1 MNNQQVSGQGT
12 SRRGFIKGSTAA
24 AAVAAGGLV
33 IPHGVH
39 AHQSEVLKVGIVGCG
54 GRGSG
59 AAGQA
64 LTADSQAKLVAAGDA
79 FRDRLDGSMNQL
91 GKQYGT
97 KVDVP
102 PDKRFT
108 GFDAYKR
115 VIDSDIDVV
124 ILTTPPHFRPMHL
137 KYAIDA
143 GKHVFCEKPMAVDAP
158 GVRSVVETAKLAKQK
173 GLSLISG
180 FCWRYHYPERDTF
193 KRIHDGAI
201 GDVVNVYST
210 YNTGTLWHHGR
221 QPGWSD
227 MEWQVRNWLYFTWLS
242 GDHLVEQAV
251 HSVDKLGWARK
262 DANPVR
268 AIAHGGRQQRTDPI
282 YGHIWD
288 HFEVVYEYADGT
300 RGFLF
305 TRQQDACANGVQ
317 DFIVGTKGQCNIQSG
332 STYTIKGDTN
342 WKYEGEKNNMYQT
355 EHDELFASIRKG
367 NPINDGERM
376 THSTMMAIMGR
387 MAAYTGQIITW
398 DQAMNSQEDLTP
410 PHYEF
415 GPLPTPPV
423 AVPGKTK
430 FM

>member
-1 MNNQQVSGQGT
+1 MDNNQVSGQRT
-12 SRRGFIKGSTAA
+12 SRRGFLKGSAGV
-24 AAVAAGGLV
+24 AAVAGGLV
-33 IPHGVH
+33 VPMGVH
-39 AHQSEVLKVGIVGCG
+39 AQQSGTIRVGLVGCG
-54 GRGSG
+54 GRGTG

-64 LTADSQAKLVAAGDA
+64 LAADSQAQLVAVGDA
-79 FRDRLDGSMNQL
+79 FQDQADRSVEQL
-91 GKQYGT
+91 RKQHGP
-97 KVDVP
+97 KVQVTP
-102 PDKRFT
+102 ENRFA
-108 GFDAYKR
+108 GLDAYKR
-115 VIDSDIDVV
+115 VIDSGIDVV
-124 ILTTPPHFRPMHL
+124 LLTTPPHFRPMHL

-158 GVRSVVETAKLAKQK
+158 GVRSVIDSANRARQK
-173 GLSLISG
+173 GLSLVSG

-193 KRIHDGAI
+193 KRVHDGAI

-210 YNTGTLWHHGR
+210 YNTSTLWHKGR
-221 QPGWSD
+221 QPEWSD

-251 HSVDKLGWARK
+251 HSVDKLGWARQDK
-262 DANPVR
+262 DPVR
-268 AIAHGGRQQRTDPI
+268 AIAHGGRQQRTDPK
-282 YGHIWD
+282 YGHVWD

-305 TRQQDACANGVQ
+305 TRQQDQCANGVF
-317 DFIVGTKGQCNIQSG
+317 DYITGTKGQCNIQSG
-332 STYTIKGDTN
+332 STYVIKGETN

-355 EHDELFASIRKG
+355 EHDEMFASIRKG
-367 NPINDGERM
+367 NPINDGDRM

-398 DQAMNSQEDLTP
+398 EQAMNSQEDLTP

-430 FM
+430 FI